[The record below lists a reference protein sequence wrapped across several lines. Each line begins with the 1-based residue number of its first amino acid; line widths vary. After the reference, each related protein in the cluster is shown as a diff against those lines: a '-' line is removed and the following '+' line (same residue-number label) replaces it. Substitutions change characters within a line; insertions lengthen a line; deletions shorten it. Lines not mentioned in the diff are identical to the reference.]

1 MKNTIINIVSSFT
14 AGLSFVQM
22 INSNEIMWPITFV
35 ISLLWII
42 STTIEILLD
51 INESKLKGE
60 DEKEDN

>member
-1 MKNTIINIVSSFT
+1 MSMPDVGVKVLKSKK
-14 AGLSFVQM
+14 
-22 INSNEIMWPITFV
+22 EIS

>member
-1 MKNTIINIVSSFT
+1 MSMPDVGVKV
-14 AGLSFVQM
+14 LLRKK
-22 INSNEIMWPITFV
+22 EIS